1 MVSSLN
7 INSLCEIN
15 IIQQYKQP
23 CQLLCPHLLDLG
35 WQTDVLGPLLGRVEL
50 VSPPG
55 LGEGGQ
61 RGAERGH
68 GRGGVRPLEVEEG
81 VLEAVGGDLGGGHST
96 LQCSTVQYSTVQYST
111 VQYSTV

>member
-1 MVSSLN
+1 MP
-7 INSLCEIN
+7 
-15 IIQQYKQP
+15 QP

-81 VLEAVGGDLGGGHST
+81 VLEAVGGDLLGGGD
-96 LQCSTVQYSTVQYST
+96 TVELLLDMFNK
-111 VQYSTV
+111 

>member
-15 IIQQYKQP
+15 IRQQYKPGGSGTLPQP

-81 VLEAVGGDLGGGHST
+81 VLEAVRGHGAGGD
-96 LQCSTVQYSTVQYST
+96 
-111 VQYSTV
+111 